1 LFNKNLLLGMA
12 RKKDDVENGIIYT
25 KKASKKEGIAYEM
38 FASNNYTQTEIAEIL
53 GITMSTIT
61 EWKKKFKWEERKEAA
76 DLTDAEILKKL
87 KESLKE
93 ELDKKPLNA
102 DNVSKLNT
110 AIRTISDRKIM
121 ASTGITVLSK
131 FMNYL
136 MLSGKQDIA
145 KLVASA
151 SPDFINHLLDHE

>member
-1 LFNKNLLLGMA
+1 MA

-61 EWKKKFKWEERKEAA
+61 EWKKKFKWEERKQAEDLSVSTILRQLQEA
-76 DLTDAEILKKL
+76 LNEELKKR
-87 KESLKE
+87 
-93 ELDKKPLNA
+93 PLNA
-102 DNVSKLNT
+102 DNVSKLHK
-110 AIRTISDRKIM
+110 AIRDISDRKIM
-121 ASTGITVLSK
+121 ASTAIDVVSK